1 MSLAH
6 RAPHLLCNAAPA
18 RCMADTPQPAQTIDP
33 RKPSFNTAPG
43 SPGATGSDT
52 SVTGKA
58 TAFAPASV
66 GNIGVGF
73 DLLGHT
79 ITGPGD
85 RAQVTRILDPVVRIT
100 AVEGDVEGASRLPL
114 DAESNTAGRS
124 LIALRERYGI
134 AHGFELRLH
143 KGIPLGSGLGGSA
156 ASCVAALVAAN
167 AVLDAPLARDELYP
181 LALLGE
187 AVASGSIH
195 GDNVAPMLFGGVV
208 LATSTRAIPLLAPE
222 LYCAAVHPHFVL
234 ETRKA
239 RAALTAPYGIGEF
252 VQQSEYLALFLTGL
266 ARGDRELIA
275 AGLRDG
281 LVEPRRAALIPGFA
295 EVKAAALAHGALG
308 ASISGAGPTVFGWFN
323 TADEASWAAHAM
335 QVAFAGAGLE
345 SDVYVSPING
355 PRAEVVA

>member
-1 MSLAH
+1 MSVV
-6 RAPHLLCNAAPA
+6 PVAASPF
-18 RCMADTPQPAQTIDP
+18 RPVS
-33 RKPSFNTAPG
+33 PSMTA
-43 SPGATGSDT
+43 T
-52 SVTGKA
+52 KA

-79 ITGPGD
+79 IAGPGD
-85 RAQVTRILDPVVRIT
+85 RAQVTRIGEPVVRIS
-100 AVEGDVEGASRLPL
+100 AIEGDVDGVAQLPL
-114 DAESNTAGRS
+114 DAPLNTAGRA
-124 LIALRERYGI
+124 LIELRERHGI

-167 AVLDAPLARDELYP
+167 ALLDVPLEREDLYP
-181 LALLGE
+181 LALAGE
-187 AVASGSIH
+187 AVASGSTH

-208 LATSTRAIPLLAPE
+208 LATSTRAIRLPAPE

-234 ETRKA
+234 ETRHA
-239 RAALTAPYGIGEF
+239 RAALVEPYSIGDF
-252 VQQSEYLALFLTGL
+252 VQQSEHLALFLTGL
-266 ARGDRELIA
+266 ARADLALIA
-275 AGLRDG
+275 EGLRDV

-308 ASISGAGPTVFGWFN
+308 ASISGAGPTVFGWFAS
-323 TADEASWAAHAM
+323 ADEASWAAHAM

-345 SDVYVSPING
+345 SDVYVSPVNG
-355 PRAEVVA
+355 PRAELVA